1 MFLLGGGVFGRD
13 APFDFAFA
21 LLFGDGDLDVGV
33 GDFAL
38 GSVIKRKLTIPA
50 FCMNKIAFI
59 LFSWTTF
66 TMVLSLKPKT

>member
-1 MFLLGGGVFGRD
+1 MCFLGGGVFGRD

-38 GSVIKRKLTIPA
+38 GLVIKGNSPYLHFA
-50 FCMNKIAFI
+50 
-59 LFSWTTF
+59 
-66 TMVLSLKPKT
+66 